1 MKIYYDKITK
11 QLCNRYPYNI
21 KQSTDSEVIDVTEE
35 EYQKTLCAPN
45 GFYWAV
51 NNGKLELLED
61 TAVTSS
67 NVYKNEQ
74 YNIEISDLK
83 EYLTNTDFIVSKIN
97 EASVIDDTEEVAN
110 LKEKYADDLVKRKEA
125 RARINELE
133 ALIVSLE
140 E

>member
-1 MKIYYDKITK
+1 MEIFYDKITK
-11 QLCNRYPYNI
+11 KLCNRYPYDI
-21 KQSTDSEVIDVTEE
+21 KQSTDSGVIDVTDD
-35 EYQKTLCAPN
+35 EYQKTLCAPY

-61 TAVTSS
+61 TEITSS
-67 NVYKNEQ
+67 SVYKIEQ
-74 YNIEISDLK
+74 YNNEISDLK

-97 EASVIDDTEEVAN
+97 EASVIDDEEEVAN
-110 LKEKYADDLVKRKEA
+110 LKTKYADDLAKRKEA

-133 ALIVSLE
+133 ALIASLE